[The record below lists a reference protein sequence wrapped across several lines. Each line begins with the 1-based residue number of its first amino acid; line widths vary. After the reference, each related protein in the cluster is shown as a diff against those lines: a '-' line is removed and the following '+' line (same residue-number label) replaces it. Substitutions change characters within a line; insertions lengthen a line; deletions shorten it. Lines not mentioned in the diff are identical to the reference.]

1 MELSRLIDTDAAR
14 CPGLEQYAVKAFAD
28 ALKVFPKIL
37 AENSGAPG
45 QVRPTTFKA
54 VLMYGDR
61 PWDNSYSFLM
71 LFLKSFFY
79 KMTKSQS
86 LKV

>member
-45 QVRPTTFKA
+45 QVSPEPVKQ
-54 VLMYGDR
+54 L
-61 PWDNSYSFLM
+61 
-71 LFLKSFFY
+71 
-79 KMTKSQS
+79 
-86 LKV
+86 